1 MANVWTSWLTSMFTA
16 ILSDR
21 FDREGRKRALPLAQ
35 HERLLAAEI
44 DHRARLDAAR
54 AGVDDEVEL
63 VLEARADFLRVGERR
78 GAAGEQQRG
87 REHRLAELDEQR
99 VRHRVA
105 RHAHAYGLAP
115 PVHAAPRHLPARAP
129 A

>member
-21 FDREGRKRALPLAQ
+21 FDREGRERAFPLAQ
-35 HERLLAAEI
+35 HERLLAAQI

-63 VLEARADFLRVGERR
+63 VLEARADFHRVGERR
-78 GAAGEQQRG
+78 GIAGEQQRG
-87 REHRLAELDEQR
+87 REHLLAELDER
-99 VRHRVA
+99 RGGHRTVPSP
-105 RHAHAYGLAP
+105 HA
-115 PVHAAPRHLPARAP
+115 
-129 A
+129 